1 MTTLQFDL
9 LNNAKD
15 SLRHAVHLLAW
26 DDATPSNK
34 YKQAILSTFH
44 CSELLLKE
52 RLRRINPALIW
63 ENIDKYP
70 SLAARTVTVEKAISR
85 LVAIGGVTIEDRDKE
100 TLLACRNL
108 RNAIQHFE
116 FEIAEKEAKVIL
128 GKVLSFVF
136 SFSSFELNVDL
147 DEDFKDDDTW
157 LMLIEQFYEFA
168 REHGPRISELM
179 INMGGPVGSCS
190 YCGQDTVDLIF
201 ERCSLCGN
209 SHEPDEDEE
218 EFV

>member
-52 RLRRINPALIW
+52 RLRQINPALIW

-85 LVAIGGVTIEDRDKE
+85 LVTIGNINIEDRDKE

-116 FEIAEKEAKVIL
+116 FEIQEKEAKVIL

-136 SFSSFELNVDL
+136 SFASAELKVDL

-157 LMLIEQFYEFA
+157 LMLVEQFYEFA
-168 REHGPRISELM
+168 REHGPRISELI

-201 ERCSLCGN
+201 ERCNLCGN
-209 SHEPDEDEE
+209 SY
-218 EFV
+218 

>member
-1 MTTLQFDL
+1 MTILQFDL

-34 YKQAILSTFH
+34 YKQAILNAFH

-52 RLRRINPALIW
+52 RLRQINPALIW

-70 SLAARTVTVEKAISR
+70 SLGARTVTVEKAISR
-85 LVAIGGVTIEDRDKE
+85 LEAIGNVTIENRDKE

-116 FEIAEKEAKVIL
+116 FVIPEKEAKVIL

-136 SFSSFELNVDL
+136 SFASSELRVDL
-147 DEDFKDDDTW
+147 DEYFKDDDTW
-157 LMLIEQFYEFA
+157 LMFVEQFYEFP
-168 REHGPRISELM
+168 RDHRPRISELM
-179 INMGGPVGSCS
+179 INIGGPVGSCS

-201 ERCSLCGN
+201 ERCRLCGN
-209 SHEPDEDEE
+209 SYEPDEE

>member
-1 MTTLQFDL
+1 MATLQFDL

-15 SLRHAVHLLAW
+15 SLRHAVHVLAW

-34 YKQAILSTFH
+34 YKQAILNTFH

-52 RLRRINPALIW
+52 RLRQINPALIW

-70 SLAARTVTVEKAISR
+70 SLAARTVTVEKAIHR
-85 LVAIGGVTIEDRDKE
+85 LVSIGNVPIEDRDKE

-116 FEIAEKEAKVIL
+116 FEIPEKEAKVIL

-136 SFSSFELNVDL
+136 SFASTELHVDL

-157 LMLIEQFYEFA
+157 LMLVEQFYEFA

-179 INMGGPVGSCS
+179 IKMGGPVGSCS

-201 ERCSLCGN
+201 ERCNLCGN
-209 SHEPDEDEE
+209 SYEPDEDEE
-218 EFV
+218 EFY